1 MFPSGYLL
9 HLKAQVESRT
19 FMSEVNY
26 TTVQSFSFVKVEI
39 SAFVASQ
46 YPALSEPF
54 MASSWVI

>member
-1 MFPSGYLL
+1 
-9 HLKAQVESRT
+9 
-19 FMSEVNY
+19 MSEVND